1 LFLAT
6 GMADAADRPVV
17 DWVVRMA
24 RVPDADFLDAR
35 AARDGELDDDLLT
48 ALGDAVAAYHDGLTS
63 LTEVDAAA
71 AMAKAVV
78 GNADSAMAA
87 GLPKTAVREWCR
99 NVQAALRGIGGWQS
113 ARRKAGFVRRAHG
126 DLHLGNLCLWRG
138 RPALFDAL
146 EFDEDLARIDVA
158 YDLAFL
164 VMDLDRRVGRAAAN
178 QLLNRYVA
186 RTGDAG
192 LVGGLPP
199 FLSLRAMIRAH
210 VAARRGM
217 ADEAQDYLAAAGSY
231 LTPPL
236 PTLVGIG
243 GLQGAG
249 KSTIARALAPT
260 LGSAP
265 GALVLRSDVI
275 RKRIFGHAPEQRLPP
290 VAYAEGVGRRV
301 FAALNDAARMAL
313 VGGHAVVADATFLG
327 AADRAALASVAHDA
341 GARFLGFWLH
351 APLPVLEARVAGRRG
366 DASDATVAVLRATHA
381 AHPRP
386 PAGWTP
392 IDAIDADAALARVRA
407 ILA

>member
-1 LFLAT
+1 LSVPAAQAETAALLHRLSGAAPVETHISLVYRGADTVWKLKKAVRLPFLDFTQADARRRFAERELALNGHAAPGLYRDVVAVRRSAGGGLFLAT

-249 KSTIARALAPT
+249 KSTIARALART
-260 LGSAP
+260 GW
-265 GALVLRSDVI
+265 
-275 RKRIFGHAPEQRLPP
+275 
-290 VAYAEGVGRRV
+290 
-301 FAALNDAARMAL
+301 RMRQA
-313 VGGHAVVADATFLG
+313 
-327 AADRAALASVAHDA
+327 
-341 GARFLGFWLH
+341 WL
-351 APLPVLEARVAGRRG
+351 
-366 DASDATVAVLRATHA
+366 
-381 AHPRP
+381 
-386 PAGWTP
+386 
-392 IDAIDADAALARVRA
+392 IVR
-407 ILA
+407 